1 MFCPE
6 CGIEERQSN
15 QFCRACGSDLRRVRD
30 AIEFPDA
37 VTASAASAREEI
49 GRAIAS
55 KIRDTQSAEDLSV
68 VAEDV
73 LPEIEKFL
81 ESPEEKRLRRMRLG
95 MLLASIGLGAAIGIT
110 IVSRFMN
117 DSDVIFLAA
126 LGVVTFF
133 LGLGFVL
140 NGILLTIPRKHLNDR
155 SSDADSQRRLDG
167 LRSDTNEL
175 ILPQPASVTDFSSV
189 TENTTRHLKEKKPV
203 ER

>member
-15 QFCRACGSDLRRVRD
+15 QFCRACGADLRLVRG
-30 AIEFPDA
+30 AIEMPDS

-55 KIRDTQSAEDLSV
+55 KIRDTQSAEELSV

-73 LPEIEKFL
+73 LPQIEKFL

-117 DSDVIFLAA
+117 DRDVIFLAA
-126 LGVVTFF
+126 IGVVTFF

-140 NGILLTIPRKHLNDR
+140 NGVLLTVPGKHLRGN
-155 SSDADSQRRLDG
+155 SSDADAQRQLDG

-175 ILPQPASVTDFSSV
+175 NLPSQPESAFRSV
-189 TENTTRHLKEKKPV
+189 TEHTTRHLKEKESV

>member
-95 MLLASIGLGAAIGIT
+95 ILLSSIGLGAAIGIS
-110 IVSRFMN
+110 IVSRFMDDKN
-117 DSDVIFLAA
+117 VIFLAA
-126 LGVVTFF
+126 AGVVTFF

-140 NGILLTIPRKHLNDR
+140 NGILLTIPRKHINDR
-155 SSDADSQRRLDG
+155 SSDADSQRQLDG
-167 LRSDTNEL
+167 LRAETNEL
-175 ILPQPASVTDFSSV
+175 SLPQPASASGFSSV
-189 TENTTRHLKEKKPV
+189 TEHTTRHLTEKEPI